1 MQMQRKQQQLL
12 GSMHLIIRTWHQEVE
27 DWCRL
32 SMMEGHTVIRDGCS
46 WWISAGRRTVKPLL
60 VANNLG
66 SN

>member
-32 SMMEGHTVIRDGCS
+32 SMMEGHTVIEMVAHG
-46 WWISAGRRTVKPLL
+46 GL
-60 VANNLG
+60 VLDEG
-66 SN
+66 P